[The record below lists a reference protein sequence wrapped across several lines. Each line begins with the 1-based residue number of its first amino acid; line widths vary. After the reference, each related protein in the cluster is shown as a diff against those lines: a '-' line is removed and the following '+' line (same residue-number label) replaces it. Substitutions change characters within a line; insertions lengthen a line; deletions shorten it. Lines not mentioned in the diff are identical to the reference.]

1 MPNVPLVDAHLHLWD
16 PTRFRMS
23 WLDGNDILDQPHL
36 LADYAEA
43 TAGIDVAG
51 MVYLQVE
58 VEPAYALLE
67 ARWAEERA
75 REDPRLQGIVAW
87 APLDHGE
94 RARSVLDELVATTP
108 SLKGIRRLIQS
119 EPDPD
124 FCIRPD
130 FVRGVQLLPE
140 YGLSFDLC
148 IYARQLPATIEL
160 VRRCP
165 DVSFMLDHIGKPDIR
180 AGAYEPWASQMA
192 ALAAFPNVSCK
203 ISGVATEANLD
214 SWTTE
219 DIAPYVRRAI
229 EVFGEDRVAFGGDW
243 PVLRLAGTWRRWV
256 DTLDEN
262 TADLGDDAR
271 AKLWAGNARRFY
283 RLPPAQDARQP
294 ERA

>member
-16 PTRFRMS
+16 PAWFRMS
-23 WLDGNDILDQPHL
+23 WLDGNETLDRPYG

-43 TAGIDVAG
+43 TAGIDVAA

-58 VEPAYALLE
+58 VEPAYGLLE

-75 REDPRLQGIVAW
+75 AEDPRLQGIVAW
-87 APLDHGE
+87 APLEHAD
-94 RARSVLDELVATTP
+94 RARGFLDELVATTP
-108 SLKGIRRLIQS
+108 HLKGIRRLIQS
-119 EPDPD
+119 EPDPE

-130 FVRGVQLLPE
+130 FVRGVQMLPG

-180 AGAYEPWASQMA
+180 AGAYEPWATRMA
-192 ALAAFPNVSCK
+192 ELAAFPHVSCK
-203 ISGVATEANLD
+203 ISGVATEAD
-214 SWTTE
+214 PESWTTD
-219 DIAPYVRRAI
+219 DIAPYVLRAI
-229 EVFGEDRVAFGGDW
+229 EVFGEDRIAFGGDW

-256 DTLDEN
+256 DALDEI
-262 TADLGDDAR
+262 TAGMGDAAR
-271 AKLWAGNARRFY
+271 AKLWSGNARRFY
-283 RLPPAQDARQP
+283 RLPSVG
-294 ERA
+294 